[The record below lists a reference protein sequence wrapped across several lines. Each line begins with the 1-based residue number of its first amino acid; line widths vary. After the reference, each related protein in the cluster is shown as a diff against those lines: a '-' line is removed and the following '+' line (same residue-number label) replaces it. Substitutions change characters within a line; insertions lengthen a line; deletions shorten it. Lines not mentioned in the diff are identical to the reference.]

1 VATTLPP
8 VPIGEPAGSLAW
20 QQWYLALQ
28 QLYTGAGTIAWDLVD
43 KTGSDLVDLAARDH
57 ASLQNIQGGSSGERY
72 HFTLAQHTFLAALV
86 AGELVAGTWTPT
98 LTNVSNLDSSTAF
111 QCQYSRIGGTVTGSG
126 KVTLDPT
133 AAAATEIGISLPVA
147 SNFGA
152 DEDAAG
158 VAYSQTNAQGGA
170 ISADTAND
178 RMALKFLAIGTASV
192 TLYFTFSYQVI

>member
-1 VATTLPP
+1 MSVPP
-8 VPIGEPAGSLAW
+8 VPLGEPAGSFAW

-28 QLYTGAGTIAWDLVD
+28 QSLTVTGALAWDLVD
-43 KTGSDLVDLAARDH
+43 KTGSDLADIAARDH
-57 ASLQNIQGGSSGERY
+57 ASLQNMQGGTSGERY
-72 HFTLAQHTFLAALV
+72 HFTQAQHTFLAALV

-98 LTNVSNLDSSTAF
+98 LTNVTNIDSTTAF
-111 QCQYSRIGGTVTGSG
+111 QCQYNRIGGTVTGSG
-126 KVTLDPT
+126 KITVDPT
-133 AAAATEIGISLPVA
+133 AAVATEIGISLPIA

-158 VAYSQTNAQGGA
+158 VAYSQTNAQGGG